1 MPFALDSNP
10 ALSEIS
16 EAINYL
22 LGNFG
27 ANLSADPN
35 SGEIKG
41 PTGNVIAYL
50 YKYLAVKYA
59 DSADGAVNFSD
70 SPTNRQYYGLRNT
83 DQSTESTNP
92 ADYIWKQVVGG
103 FGTTKFLWYQTG
115 GGRQVEFIVDTV
127 APNSYFIA
135 APAAAIDLDVVT
147 GNNGKMYAMPAIYI
161 WTATSTAPTRPTTT
175 STYTWA
181 TGVISSV
188 PAGWSSSVPATPSG
202 FTYLWQIVVPLI
214 ESINQT
220 TSVVDWTN
228 TSYPITAI
236 GAIGA
241 SGSTG
246 PRTTTGYIYYQ
257 LASLTAPATPTASG
271 FNFVSGQFSSLSA
284 NWSTNFNAPAAT
296 DTTKFWAVYYSV
308 SEATFGGTQ
317 TVTISAPF
325 NWTNFNGLVTFTN
338 LSTNTGTTFIDGGN
352 IITDTLTVDKIS
364 SGQTTAI
371 NGGYFGLGVGT
382 LYGYTGVGRFDMQ
395 SGTRVAIA
403 ATYSNATGDGL
414 ASMFITRSPNSWGTW
429 SSYATTDNF
438 NAFATTA
445 VTGGS
450 VAGLF
455 KYNQSITTPNNL
467 SLPPRTIFYTGSTDW
482 GGYGEYL
489 GPSGTYAKTQGIVGF
504 IDAGGAFGF
513 FTSSGVVSKRIF
525 NATSSYAAFAESIAG
540 DNKIYSADG
549 YLPFTGVH
557 DGLYEG
563 DIEVGDI
570 VVDYL
575 VVKQLDISN
584 VVMQYQMSS
593 SANQKGV
600 IGVCSQLYDTPPQD
614 WDEYFVEQGP
624 VNTTTGESTLVT
636 IPNPQYVPIPSG
648 QRVINVNGLGEGL
661 INVTGE
667 GGDIEIGD
675 LIVTSST
682 PGKGMKQSDDIV
694 RSITVAKSRQTI
706 TFDAV
711 DQVKTIA
718 CIYLGG

>member
-1 MPFALDSNP
+1 MLFALDSHP
-10 ALSEIS
+10 EISEIS

-59 DSADGAVNFSD
+59 DSADGLLNFGD
-70 SPTNRQYYGLRNT
+70 TPTNRLYYGLRNS
-83 DQSTESTNP
+83 DQSVESTNP
-92 ADYIWKQVVGG
+92 ADYIWKQVAGG
-103 FGTTKFLWYQTG
+103 FGTTKFLWYQTN

-127 APNSYFIA
+127 APNSYFVA
-135 APAAAIDLDVVT
+135 VPTSAIDLDVVT
-147 GNNGKMYAMPAIYI
+147 GSSGQQFALPTIYQWTSSSTPPA
-161 WTATSTAPTRPTTT
+161 RPSTT

-181 TGVISSV
+181 TATFTA
-188 PAGWSSSVPATPSG
+188 PAGWSTSIPSAPGAGYYLWSISVP
-202 FTYLWQIVVPLI
+202 LVV
-214 ESINQT
+214 SINAT
-220 TSVVDWTN
+220 TSVIDWTN
-228 TSYPITAI
+228 TAYPITAI
-236 GAIGA
+236 GITGTSGA
-241 SGSTG
+241 TG
-246 PRTTTGYIYYQ
+246 PRTSTGYVYYQ
-257 LASLTAPATPTASG
+257 LSSGSAPSAPTLSG
-271 FNFVSGQFSSLSA
+271 FNFVTGQFSSISA
-284 NWSTNFNAPAAT
+284 NWSTSFNAPAAT

-308 SEATFGGTQ
+308 SEATFGGLQ
-317 TVTISAPF
+317 TVTVSTVF

-338 LSTNTGTTFIDGGN
+338 LATNTGTTFIDGGN

-403 ATYSNATGDGL
+403 ATYSNSTGDGL

-429 SSYATTDNF
+429 SSYATTDNY
-438 NAFATTA
+438 NAFATTS

-467 SLPPRTIFYTGSTDW
+467 SLPPRAIFYTGSTDW
-482 GGYGEYL
+482 GGYGEYF
-489 GPSGTYAKTQGIVGF
+489 GPSGTYARTQGITGF
-504 IDAGGAFGF
+504 IDAGGVFGF
-513 FTSSGVVSKRIF
+513 FTSSGVVSKRIYT
-525 NATSSYAAFAESIAG
+525 ATSSYAAFAESIAG
-540 DNKIYSADG
+540 SNKIYSADG

-575 VVKQLDISN
+575 VVKQIDISN
-584 VVMQYQMSS
+584 VIMQYQMSS
-593 SANQKGV
+593 SANQKGA
-600 IGVCSQLYDTPPQD
+600 IGVCSQIYDTPPQD
-614 WDEYFVEQGP
+614 WDEYFVEQGS
-624 VNTTTGESTLVT
+624 VNTTTGESTLITV
-636 IPNPQYVPIPSG
+636 PNPQYVPIPSG

-694 RSITVAKSRQTI
+694 RSVTVAKARQAV
-706 TFDAV
+706 TFSSSAEI
-711 DQVKTIA
+711 QQIA